1 MIEMQPFK
9 QLGAMR
15 KAVRILGS
23 QIATA
28 SALGVSQMTI
38 SVWCKTRVPAEHV
51 IKIEKL
57 TDGLVTRYDLRP
69 DIYPLEDE

>member
-1 MIEMQPFK
+1 MKPFK
-9 QLGAMR
+9 QLSAMR
-15 KAVRILGS
+15 KAVRIFGS

-51 IKIEKL
+51 IKIEQL
-57 TDGLVTRYDLRP
+57 TDGLVTRNELRP
-69 DIYPLEDE
+69 DIYPQEEGSK